1 MRTSRFLLILF
12 IFMLIGTASA
22 AGATAQDIDFF
33 RLLENHASIILISDS
48 ATEKIVFANLAAQN
62 FYGYSKELLES
73 MTMQEIN
80 AMTPVEI
87 ERERLAAAREE
98 RNHLIFNHRLANGET
113 RTVEVY
119 SNPYIFSDGQ
129 TLLFSIIND
138 ITPAVQLAARKAQ
151 LQSYYTNTALLFI
164 TIFAALTIIL
174 LKLLKKSRKEQKL
187 LLETERELNTLITNI
202 QGMIYKCKYDE
213 YWTMLYV
220 SEGCFNL
227 TGYRP
232 EELLNNAVV
241 DFSSIIA
248 DDYSHRA
255 RLKEKWR
262 IATEQKST
270 FDGEYQI
277 LTKDGIRKWV
287 IERGQVIYK
296 EDGTISHLEGIIS
309 DITDLKNSEE
319 LATEYMDKLYAT
331 LVSVGDGV
339 ITTDRAGKIELL
351 NPVAQR
357 ITGWSQ
363 KEAFGANFEAVFNII
378 NEHTRKKEECPVRKV
393 FETKSTVLLENNTLL
408 ISQDGVE
415 TPIEDSAAPIMD
427 KEGAII
433 GSVVIFRDNTER
445 YKKKKE
451 IEYLS
456 YHDHL
461 TGLYNRRFF
470 EERLIRLDYNRNYPL
485 SVILLDV
492 NGLKLVND
500 AFGHK
505 TGDELIIKTSTAI
518 ARECRQDDIVARY
531 GGDEFIIL
539 LPNTDETTA
548 RDISRRIVTSVAKE
562 KIMDIAISISCGW
575 ATKYDAHQ
583 NIAEVINYAENHMYR
598 KKAIEK
604 LSTRS
609 SVIKSVMNTMLA
621 KNPKEEEHSRR
632 VGMICEKLGTACN
645 LSADEVNRLKI
656 AGELHDIGKI
666 AISDWILNKSESLT
680 TEEWQEIK
688 KHPEIGSRIL
698 LSSNEFIDIAALI
711 GSHHERWDGKGY
723 PRRLKGDE
731 VPLGARIIA
740 IADAYDAMTSE
751 RPYRAALSHENA
763 VLEITGNAGTQFDP
777 DLVQVFLEVDLK
789 FAS

>member
-1 MRTSRFLLILF
+1 MSVRKFLLIFLF
-12 IFMLIGTASA
+12 YMLICSAKTAH
-22 AGATAQDIDFF
+22 ATAADINFL
-33 RLLENHASIILISDS
+33 RLFNEHGSVMLIIDS
-48 ATEKIVFANLAAQN
+48 ETGRIEFANNAAQS
-62 FYGYSKELLES
+62 FYGYSRELLES
-73 MTMQEIN
+73 MTIQEIN
-80 AMTPVEI
+80 TLTHEEVKKEM
-87 ERERLAAAREE
+87 LAAAREE
-98 RNHLIFNHRLANGET
+98 RNHFIFNHRLASGET

-119 SNPYIFSDGQ
+119 SYPYTSGGQ

-138 ITPAVQLAARKAQ
+138 ITPTVQLTQRKSTLQ
-151 LQSYYTNTALLFI
+151 LFYNIVVILLVI
-164 TIFAALTIIL
+164 LLAALSIKL
-174 LKLLKKSRKEQKL
+174 SWLLKKTKGEQRL
-187 LLETERELNTLITNI
+187 LIETERTLRTMVGNI
-202 QGMIYKCKYDE
+202 QGMVYKCKYDE
-213 YWTMLYV
+213 FWTMLYV

-227 TGYRP
+227 TGYQP

-241 DFSSIIA
+241 DFSSTIV
-248 DDYSHRA
+248 DDYNHRA
-255 RLKEKWR
+255 RLKEKWK
-262 IATEQKST
+262 IAAEQKSI
-270 FDGEYQI
+270 FEGEYQI
-277 LTKDGIRKWV
+277 RTKNGIIKWV
-287 IERGQVIYK
+287 FERGQVIFAQ
-296 EDGTISHLEGIIS
+296 DGTISHLEGIIS

-331 LVSVGDGV
+331 LISVGDGV

-363 KEAFGANFEAVFNII
+363 KEAFGADFDAVFRII
-378 NEHTRKKEECPVRKV
+378 NEQSRKEEESPVRKV
-393 FETKSTVLLENNTLL
+393 FETKSIALLDNQTLL
-408 ISQDGVE
+408 ISRDGKE
-415 TPIEDSAAPIMD
+415 TPIEDSAAPIED

-433 GSVVIFRDNTER
+433 GSVVIFRDNTEK
-445 YKKKKE
+445 YQKKKE
-451 IEYLS
+451 IEYVS
-456 YHDHL
+456 YHDYL

-470 EERLIRLDYNRNYPL
+470 EEWLIKLDYNRNYPL

-505 TGDELIIKTSTAI
+505 AGDELIIKASNAI

-539 LPNTDETTA
+539 LPNTDETA
-548 RDISRRIVTSVAKE
+548 AQEVSKRIVSSVAKE
-562 KIMDIAISISCGW
+562 KIMDMAISVSSGW
-575 ATKYDAHQ
+575 ATKYHAHQ
-583 NIAEVINYAENHMYR
+583 NIIEVINNAEDYMYR

-609 SVIKSVMNTMLA
+609 SVIKSVMNTLLA

-632 VGMICEKLGTACN
+632 VGKICEELGAAYN
-645 LSADEVNRLKI
+645 LGPDEVNRLKI

-666 AISDWILNKSESLT
+666 TISEWILNKSERLT
-680 TEEWQEIK
+680 AEEWHEIR

-698 LSSNEFIDIAALI
+698 LSSNEFIDIATLI

-723 PRRLKGDE
+723 PMGLKGDE
-731 VPLGARIIA
+731 IPLGARVIA
-740 IADAYDAMTSE
+740 IADAYDAMISE

-763 VLEITGNAGTQFDP
+763 VKEITGNAGTQFDP
-777 DLVQVFLEVDLK
+777 DLAQLFLEISFR